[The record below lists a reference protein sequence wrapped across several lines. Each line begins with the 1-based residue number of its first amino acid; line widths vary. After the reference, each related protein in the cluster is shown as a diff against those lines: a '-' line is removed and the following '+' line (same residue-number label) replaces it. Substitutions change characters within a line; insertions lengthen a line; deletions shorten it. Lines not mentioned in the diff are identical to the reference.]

1 MSLELTSEEKE
12 TAFEGFIQMIKRPK
26 EFPDEYF
33 LANWWMGK
41 YVTSAEFDKI
51 LGHKE
56 LPAEFRK
63 ELMDHHT
70 DWIEEMSE
78 EAFQQYLDKQN
89 NHTLFPVT

>member
-1 MSLELTSEEKE
+1 
-12 TAFEGFIQMIKRPK
+12 
-26 EFPDEYF
+26 
-33 LANWWMGK
+33 
-41 YVTSAEFDKI
+41 VTSAEFDKI